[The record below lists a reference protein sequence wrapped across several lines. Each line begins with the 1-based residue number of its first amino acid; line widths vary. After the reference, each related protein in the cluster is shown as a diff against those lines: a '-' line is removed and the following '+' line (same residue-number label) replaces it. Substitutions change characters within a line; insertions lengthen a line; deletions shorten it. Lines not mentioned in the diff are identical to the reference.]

1 MVTILQAGQQRRHR
15 YKEQTFRPVG
25 ESKGGMICENSTETC
40 TLPYVKQMTNASS
53 MHEAEYPKPCSGTT
67 QRDRGEREVGGGFGM
82 GDTCIP
88 VTDSC

>member
-1 MVTILQAGQQRRHR
+1 MEDSKRDTDVKNRLWDSGV
-15 YKEQTFRPVG
+15 EG
-25 ESKGGMICENSTETC
+25 EGGMICENNIETC

-88 VTDSC
+88 MAYSC